1 MAADSTAQELSADR
15 QQALEQET
23 AKWLKES
30 ALYDEP
36 WADEAVFH
44 YLSAKTQE
52 RMQQLLQQQQ
62 QQQAQQQA
70 QQHAQQQ
77 QHQQHQALG
86 N

>member
-1 MAADSTAQELSADR
+1 MAADSAAQELTADR
-15 QQALEQET
+15 QQVLEQET

-30 ALYDEP
+30 ALYDES

-62 QQQAQQQA
+62 QQQAQ
-70 QQHAQQQ
+70 HAQQQ
-77 QHQQHQALG
+77 HQTALG
-86 N
+86 S